1 MPRTNSSSPHA
12 RGLLGLVAVTTP
24 RFPPAR
30 QLPRVGVGF
39 RHGKLLEAQQAR
51 SYFSRI
57 RSWTPPIVL
66 PGHTRRL
73 CRRFNGGG
81 GKGVEW
87 IRAPEQPLRQH
98 QRVRVEQ
105 AGPHQSYAFTYHQ
118 VGKTKES
125 DGAVAVAHME
135 IVTSAEYCSRVS
147 STLTEFRPMVL
158 LALAMFK
165 NPCATKAHRDEQET
179 VVTTLV
185 ERGTLNIRNKWHHWY
200 FTAAYYVDH
209 R

>member
-30 QLPRVGVGF
+30 QLPHVGVGF

-73 CRRFNGGG
+73 CRGFNGGG
-81 GKGVEW
+81 GTGVGW

-118 VGKTKES
+118 LGKTKKS
-125 DGAVAVAHME
+125 RRR
-135 IVTSAEYCSRVS
+135 CSCS
-147 STLTEFRPMVL
+147 SHGNRDLCGVL
-158 LALAMFK
+158 LPSVEHADGISPHGP
-165 NPCATKAHRDEQET
+165 PCFGHVQES
-179 VVTTLV
+179 L
-185 ERGTLNIRNKWHHWY
+185 RNKSPS
-200 FTAAYYVDH
+200 